1 MCGIT
6 IVTVHRAA
14 TLLHD
19 TNLHVAQPFRIT
31 EVYDAACLR
40 YTVPMNEVDMLIKV
54 TVQSI
59 ND

>member
-1 MCGIT
+1 M
-6 IVTVHRAA
+6 TVHRAA

-19 TNLHVAQPFRIT
+19 TNLHIAQPFRIT
-31 EVYDAACLR
+31 EVYDAACLH

-59 ND
+59 NDIGR